1 MLEIKR
7 LMIYQADAPL
17 IGPLAVSISPGEV
30 LTLMGRSGVGKST
43 VLNWLIGALP
53 DVFQAEGEAW
63 LNGKRIDSLPTAQR
77 RVGILFQ
84 DDLLFPHM
92 TVGDNLAFAL
102 PKRRL
107 ADKRERYEHIRQI
120 LVESDLAGFY
130 ERDPASLSGGQRS
143 RVSVLRALL
152 AEPQAILLDEPFSRL
167 DKDLR
172 DRFRAFVYEQIATL
186 NIPALLVTHDEA
198 DIPAGGRVITTEGAD
213 HAGSQYS

>member
-1 MLEIKR
+1 MLEIKQ
-7 LMIYQADAPL
+7 LTIHQGDTTL
-17 IGPLAVSISPGEV
+17 IGPLNMTIGASEV

-53 DVFQAEGEAW
+53 NVFKAEGEAW
-63 LNGKRIDSLPTAQR
+63 LNGQRIDELRTEKR

-102 PKRRL
+102 PQHSVAGQKQ
-107 ADKRERYEHIRQI
+107 RYEYISQV
-120 LVESDLAGFY
+120 LAESGLAGFY
-130 ERDPASLSGGQRS
+130 DRDPANLSGGQRS
-143 RVSVLRALL
+143 RVSVLRTLL

-167 DKDLR
+167 DKALR

-186 NIPALLVTHDEA
+186 QIPALLVTHDEE
-198 DIPAGGRVITTEGAD
+198 DIPAGGRVITTG
-213 HAGSQYS
+213 